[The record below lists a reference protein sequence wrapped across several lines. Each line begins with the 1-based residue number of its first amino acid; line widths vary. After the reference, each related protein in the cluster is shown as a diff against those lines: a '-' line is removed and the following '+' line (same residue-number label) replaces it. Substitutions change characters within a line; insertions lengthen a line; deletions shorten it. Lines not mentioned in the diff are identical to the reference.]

1 MVIDRK
7 GGGYAFDAW
16 FRITPPDV
24 QVFNPAFDV
33 TPGELITAIVTE
45 RGVIEPNPNY
55 ETTLAIM
62 MMRSGGIHELRME
75 GLEFTAEDI
84 RPEEYAGPSEDFV
97 EGPSES

>member
-1 MVIDRK
+1 
-7 GGGYAFDAW
+7 
-16 FRITPPDV
+16 V

-33 TPGELITAIVTE
+33 TPGELITAIITE

-84 RPEEYAGPSEDFV
+84 RPEKYAGPAEDFV
-97 EGPSES
+97 EGSSES